1 MSKPWS
7 KVSRLTFHRQQVRKT
22 KRGSKARLVAAWNF
36 FTAMAA
42 AAEPTVPGAT
52 KTAIETAHDELIKQA
67 EALAA
72 RVPAERLERG
82 GARR

>member
-7 KVSRLTFHRQQVRKT
+7 KVSRLTFHRREIRAAK
-22 KRGSKARLVAAWNF
+22 KPDLKLVKAWNF
-36 FTAMAA
+36 FTAMARA
-42 AAEPTVPGAT
+42 AQETHPGSTKRAIDDVT
-52 KTAIETAHDELIKQA
+52 KTLIEQG